1 VNAATAE
8 PPVLQLRGISKSF
21 GPVRALCAVDLS
33 VGAGRIVGLVGENGA
48 GKSTLLRALAGDLVP
63 DGGLLLVR
71 GRPCRFGSPRES
83 RLAGIRVVP
92 QEPEL
97 VGPLTVAENIF
108 LGALGTACGGRH
120 RVRWAAL
127 HRAAAELIERCGFAA
142 ELRPRTVVA
151 DLGPGQRQLVEIV
164 RALRTHPAVL
174 ALDEPTAA
182 LAGTLAERLLAAV
195 RRLRERGVAIVY
207 VSHRLGEVRRLAD
220 RIAVL
225 RDGVLVATRAA
236 AEVVEDDLVALMVG
250 RPLTAVFARAGQARF
265 GAERLRVDGLG
276 TRRLSGV
283 SFTVRA
289 GEILG
294 VAGLVGAGRT
304 ELARALFGA
313 VPCTGRILLD
323 GVAVRPTGPRAAL
336 AAGISMTPEDRRAE
350 GLVPTLNVRENLTL
364 SVLGRLT
371 RLRVVR
377 RGLERRLAGDLVA
390 ALQVKTASIEHPVGT
405 LSGGNQQKV
414 VLGRALSREPKVLI
428 LDEPTRGVDVGAKAE
443 IYRLIRRQAEAG
455 TAVLLVS
462 SELPEL
468 LGLADRIMV
477 LAGGRVTGE
486 LPAAQA
492 TEARVLALAMPPA
505 RPPAPDAPAPDSP
518 DAAAGARDTAGPGPA
533 RTAEEPPP

>member
-1 VNAATAE
+1 MTPTTLAVEATAD
-8 PPVLQLRGISKSF
+8 PPVLELRGISRSF
-21 GPVRALCAVDLS
+21 GPVRALSGVDLL
-33 VGAGRIVGLVGENGA
+33 VRAGRIVGLVGENGA
-48 GKSTLLRALAGDLVP
+48 GKSTLLRVLAGDLTP
-63 DGGLLLVR
+63 DGGGMLVR
-71 GRPCRFGSPRES
+71 GRVCRLGSPRES

-97 VGPLTVAENIF
+97 AAALSVGENIY

-127 HRAAAELIERCGFAA
+127 HRAAAELIDRCGFAA
-142 ELRPRTVVA
+142 ELDPRAVVA
-151 DLGPGQRQLVEIV
+151 GLSPGQRQLVEVV
-164 RALRTHPAVL
+164 RALRTDPAVL

-182 LAGTLAERLLAAV
+182 LAETEAERLLAAV

-225 RDGVLVATRAA
+225 RDGVLVAERAA
-236 AEVVEDDLVALMVG
+236 AEVAEDDLVALMVG
-250 RPLTAVFARAGQARF
+250 RPLSAVFARAAPARF

-283 SFTVRA
+283 SFAVRA

-304 ELARALFGA
+304 ELARAVSGA
-313 VPCTGRILLD
+313 VPSTGRILLD
-323 GVAVRPTGPRAAL
+323 GVPVRPRDPRAAL

-350 GLVPTLNVRENLTL
+350 GLVPTCNVRENLTL
-364 SVLGRLT
+364 SVLDRLT
-371 RLRVVR
+371 RLHVVR
-377 RGLERRLAGDLVA
+377 RRRERRLAGDLVT
-390 ALQVKTASIEHPVGT
+390 ALQVKAASIEHPVGT

-414 VLGRALSREPKVLI
+414 VLGRALSRQPKVLV

-468 LGLADRIMV
+468 LGLADRIVV
-477 LAGGRVTGE
+477 LAAGRVIGE

-492 TEARVLALAMPPA
+492 TEASLLALAMPP
-505 RPPAPDAPAPDSP
+505 
-518 DAAAGARDTAGPGPA
+518 GE
-533 RTAEEPPP
+533 RTTEEVP